1 MSINLYVF
9 TVTAFMQIQKNET
22 YKSPVKTAVFLQCE
36 VWVSAQ
42 ELSEQHSAL
51 ISKVDFLPL
60 WVINWLSLNRQQ
72 FIFHLLM
79 LFFGSF
85 LTFLVIHADF
95 TVAGLCCKK
104 TLWTAVD
111 MNSVT
116 NMLVLFLPNP
126 QMEFFMVTHCHLQ
139 TESKHLI
146 SDLNWSINKK
156 KTKELNNINKSKPNR
171 AQVIMIFK
179 SMNRKA
185 GM

>member
-104 TLWTAVD
+104 NPV
-111 MNSVT
+111 NSCRHELSDKLSD
-116 NMLVLFLPNP
+116 MLVLFLPNP

-156 KTKELNNINKSKPNR
+156 KLKN
-171 AQVIMIFK
+171 
-179 SMNRKA
+179 
-185 GM
+185 